1 MPLPRQIAAGGLNPS
16 QQAVRDHFQQGG
28 SVTETLLVFSAL
40 IAAVLLLYLLTLWSR
55 KKVQRRPNRSPRQM
69 FIDVLSRLG
78 LSPQQRNL
86 LTGMTAD
93 LCLKDP
99 TVILVS
105 RALFDKHVE
114 KWWAQQRRSG
124 QVRNYSINRQL
135 LTQARHL
142 LFATS

>member
-1 MPLPRQIAAGGLNPS
+1 MPLAWQLAAGGLTPT
-16 QQAVRDHFQQGG
+16 QQAVRDRFQQGG
-28 SVTETLLVFSAL
+28 SVTETLFVFLAM
-40 IAAVLLLYLLTLWSR
+40 IFAVLLLYLLTLWSR
-55 KKVQRRPNRSPRQM
+55 KNVQRRPNRNPRKL

-78 LSPQQRNL
+78 LSPQQREL
-86 LTGMTAD
+86 LTRMAAD

-99 TVILVS
+99 TAILVS

-114 KWWAQQRRSG
+114 EWWAGQRRSG

-135 LTQARHL
+135 LAQARHL